1 MDGSISKRYLPG
13 VQCTTVY
20 RAIVSAVLVVMCVIT
35 SIAARPYDRITF
47 HRIPAFARKYRTS
60 CTTCHTAAPK
70 LNVLGEAFRLNGYQF
85 PENDALLRNDDPV
98 PLGADEWK
106 ELWPRAIW
114 PGEIPGSAA
123 LALRVQSDVQV
134 TRRAGQPT
142 VSLRFPQEVYLL
154 AGSTLGEDI
163 GAFVEVE
170 WTQEGGVEVLQ
181 AKFKFQNLL
190 PWLPKRS
197 LNAWVGLQNLYLFT
211 FADRQIDRAGRQKFL
226 WQQFRPSDLE
236 LRNPATNETLQSANT
251 FRLPQTQAA
260 VELNGL
266 LTSRVF
272 FGFGLAQ
279 GTRNTV
285 DDNNRKDLYYKIRY
299 KLGGLGLDGHYPDG
313 GQPVLGGGGQLFDRT
328 LIVEHFGYF
337 GAQPVEGNRQDEHR
351 SFGVNARGLV
361 GPLDIGVGYV
371 WGSNDNPWGAAAA
384 AGMRYSSVFGKAE
397 YLLFPWFMASFKFDT
412 FGVDV
417 PAARAIGFTEGTLD
431 QTRVLP
437 GVIILIRQNIRGVIE
452 GEFYTEHA
460 GSRVRGERR
469 PHNLWF
475 RLDVAF

>member
-20 RAIVSAVLVVMCVIT
+20 RATVSAVLVVMCVIT
-35 SIAARPYDRITF
+35 SMAAMPYDRITF

-134 TRRAGQPT
+134 TRRAGEPT

-181 AKFKFQNLL
+181 AKLKFQNLL

-197 LNAWVGLQNLYLFT
+197 LNAWIGLQNLYLFT

-226 WQQFRPSDLE
+226 WQQFRASDLE

-251 FRLPQTQAA
+251 FRLPQT
-260 VELNGL
+260 
-266 LTSRVF
+266 
-272 FGFGLAQ
+272 
-279 GTRNTV
+279 
-285 DDNNRKDLYYKIRY
+285 
-299 KLGGLGLDGHYPDG
+299 
-313 GQPVLGGGGQLFDRT
+313 
-328 LIVEHFGYF
+328 
-337 GAQPVEGNRQDEHR
+337 
-351 SFGVNARGLV
+351 
-361 GPLDIGVGYV
+361 
-371 WGSNDNPWGAAAA
+371 
-384 AGMRYSSVFGKAE
+384 
-397 YLLFPWFMASFKFDT
+397 
-412 FGVDV
+412 
-417 PAARAIGFTEGTLD
+417 
-431 QTRVLP
+431 
-437 GVIILIRQNIRGVIE
+437 
-452 GEFYTEHA
+452 
-460 GSRVRGERR
+460 
-469 PHNLWF
+469 
-475 RLDVAF
+475 